1 MKIDRLYAITIY
13 LLNHGRTSASELA
26 KYFEVSVRTIQRD
39 IDTLCLAG
47 IPIIAHS
54 GLSGGYELT
63 DTFRMDGQIATQ
75 EDYLHIITAL
85 RGLAT
90 ATNNSNINATL
101 EKITSLTKTGSS
113 NIILDFSVLRE
124 GGEKLLQMLEAAI
137 ASKRVVSFTYTNAN
151 NETRIHTVEPIA
163 VLYRWYAWYLLA
175 YSSVKKDYRTYKLI
189 RMSDL
194 QITDAV
200 FTQKHESTDR
210 ILYNA
215 DRANQQTSTNIT
227 VRCKAE
233 VKIQVVEYLKGEL
246 LEKLDTGEVLMR
258 LHVIESEFFWFGALL
273 SLGDKIEVLEPERI
287 RLQVLEAAKKVVCL
301 YEKL

>member
-1 MKIDRLYAITIY
+1 MKTDRLYAITIY
-13 LLNHGRTSASELA
+13 LLNHGRTSANELA
-26 KYFEVSVRTIQRD
+26 KYFEVCVRTIQRD

-63 DTFRMDGQIATQ
+63 DTFRMDRQIATQ

-90 ATNNSNINATL
+90 ATNNTHINATL
-101 EKITSLTKTGSS
+101 EKITSLTKTDSS
-113 NIILDFSVLRE
+113 NMILDFSILRE
-124 GGEKLLQMLEAAI
+124 GDAKLLQMLEAAV
-137 ASKRVVSFTYTNAN
+137 ASKRVVSFTYTNAGN
-151 NETRIHTVEPIA
+151 KTRTHTVEPIA

-175 YSSVKKDYRTYKLI
+175 YSSIKKDYRTYKLI

-194 QITDAV
+194 KITDAI
-200 FTQKHESTDR
+200 FTQEHESADK

-215 DRANQQTSTNIT
+215 DKTNKQTSTNIT

-233 VKIQVVEYLKGEL
+233 VKIQVMEYLKGEL
-246 LEKLDTGEVLMR
+246 LEELDTGDVMMNLSVM
-258 LHVIESEFFWFGALL
+258 ESELFWFGALL
-273 SLGDKIEVLEPERI
+273 SLGDKIEILEPDRI
-287 RLQVLEAAKKVVCL
+287 RLKVLEAAKKVVSL
-301 YEKL
+301 YERQ